1 MICADNTDR
10 SKLAFLFKGI
20 QDSMVIAYLQ
30 GYNGTCYVDRLP
42 DPTYG
47 IIVSGE
53 YSFYGGNAKSAGLL
67 LENLGDDITGSGSTA
82 IYADHAWCDELL
94 KYPQNNPVEVPRHGI
109 VQKDYDFDT
118 EMLTAFAADIPDGF
132 EIRDFDEELYNQAIQ
147 EEWSVE
153 FVEGFESAGDFL
165 TKGFGKAIVEKSTGK
180 LVAGA
185 ATQTVYDGG
194 GETQLA
200 THPDYRGFGLAVAVS
215 SAFLLEGQKRGLRI
229 CWDAANLTSKHIA
242 LKLGYEDAGVYST
255 VHVSFDR

>member
-10 SKLAFLFKGI
+10 SKLAFLFDGI

-30 GYNGTCYVDRLP
+30 GYNGTCYVDQLP
-42 DPTYG
+42 NPTYG

-53 YSFYGGNAKSAGLL
+53 YSFYGGDAKAARPL
-67 LENLGDDITGSGSTA
+67 LEKLSDYITGSASTA

-94 KYPQNNPVEVPRHGI
+94 KYPQNNPAEVQRHGI
-109 VQKDYDFDT
+109 VQKDYKFDT
-118 EMLTAFAADIPDGF
+118 EMLSGFASNIPDGY
-132 EIRDFDEELYNQAIQ
+132 EIVLFNEELYNQSLE
-147 EEWSVE
+147 EEWSAE
-153 FVEGFESAGDFL
+153 FVEGFKSAEDFL
-165 TKGFGKAIVEKSTGK
+165 TNGFGAAAIEKSTGK
-180 LVAGA
+180 LIAGA

-200 THPDYRGFGLAVAVS
+200 THPDYRGQGLAIAVA

-242 LKLGYEDAGVYST
+242 LKFGYEDAGVYST
-255 VHVSFDR
+255 VHLKFD